1 MKDDTEK
8 KEKRIRSKVQ
18 NNSIHKWLDDNAKLM
33 KKEGITIKQL
43 IQIILTT
50 SFEMY
55 PTKDNLKE
63 IIWRPIQIAMFSK
76 VSTTE
81 LNTDEIDPILEVFIK
96 NVGQAT
102 GHEFTPFPSIEAQIQ
117 KQVDAEA
124 DREFKK
130 NK

>member
-33 KKEGITIKQL
+33 KTEGISIKQL
-43 IQIILTT
+43 IQIMSTT

-63 IIWRPIQIAMFSK
+63 LIWRPIQVAMFSK